1 MQTLLRPNN
10 TLFGFIGLYFTKLI
24 RSFITDK
31 ETENVMSQKKMQ
43 RNNEVLQNVTFNR
56 TFSAT

>member
-10 TLFGFIGLYFTKLI
+10 TLFEFIGLYFTKLI

-31 ETENVMSQKKMQ
+31 ETENVISQKKNAKKQ
-43 RNNEVLQNVTFNR
+43 RSFAKCD
-56 TFSAT
+56 F